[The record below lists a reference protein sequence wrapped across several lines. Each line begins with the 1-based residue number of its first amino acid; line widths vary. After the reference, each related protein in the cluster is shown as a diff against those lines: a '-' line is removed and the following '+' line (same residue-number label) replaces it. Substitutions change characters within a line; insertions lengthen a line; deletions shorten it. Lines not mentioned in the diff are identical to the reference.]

1 MELGGECSAGGEAA
15 DGDGVRVDV
24 EPLQRRARGCRVWAC
39 HNICRGKYIRVTLHF
54 ERERKKMKHT
64 AE

>member
-1 MELGGECSAGGEAA
+1 MELRGECSAGGEAA

-39 HNICRGKYIRVTLHF
+39 QYILGKIYQGKTV
-54 ERERKKMKHT
+54 RERGSK
-64 AE
+64 